1 MSWSAIWIGSLAAL
15 AAGLMFGLMG
25 TPSGRNQEA
34 SIIIMDWH
42 VIPLRSGLPEAVEGL
57 SHALTRVTTV

>member
-1 MSWSAIWIGSLAAL
+1 
-15 AAGLMFGLMG
+15 MFGLMG